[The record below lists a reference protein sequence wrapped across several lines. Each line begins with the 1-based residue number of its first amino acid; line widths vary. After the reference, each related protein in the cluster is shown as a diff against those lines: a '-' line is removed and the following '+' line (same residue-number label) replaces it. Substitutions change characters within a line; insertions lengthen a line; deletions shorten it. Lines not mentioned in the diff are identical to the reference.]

1 MRYEIRS
8 ISVWTTI
15 KVGFFLNLIT
25 GFGLGVM
32 YAFFSMV
39 TLAVSSGLMG
49 YAMGFSAMTPEQML
63 LMLPPLFA
71 FGNAFF
77 GTLLLAFIA
86 LFYNLIARLLGGV
99 ELVLVADTERSVA
112 SAPLRRPA
120 AETTRSAVSGSLMTP
135 PPPPPPVIGSRRD
148 TGETRSEARTAE
160 TPPPLRPAIETSTT
174 SGTPDTVEK
183 PNDPRPDEATF
194 TWPEQVS
201 AIEPG
206 DRGAELSQEDVTD
219 GAEAPREDDEAGNSA
234 DDEDRKHHE

>member
-25 GFGLGVM
+25 GFGLGVG
-32 YAFFSMV
+32 YAFFSMF
-39 TLAVSSGLMG
+39 TLALSSDLMG
-49 YAMGFSAMTPEQML
+49 YALGFSVMTPGQML

-99 ELVLVADTERSVA
+99 EMVLVADTERSVA

-120 AETTRSAVSGSLMTP
+120 AETTGSAVSGSLMT

-148 TGETRSEARTAE
+148 TGETRFEARTAE

-174 SGTPDTVEK
+174 SDMPETVEK
-183 PNDPRPDEATF
+183 PNDIRPEEATF

-219 GAEAPREDDEAGNSA
+219 GAEARREDDEAGNSA